1 MCYNLPMQW
10 NFSFGWMIIG
20 LIITALSGLIV
31 AKYQVISGNMLS
43 GVSSYD
49 RVKFWGLIGVG
60 LGLAVTANLH
70 TFFLTILVSLLFKR

>member
-1 MCYNLPMQW
+1 MQW
-10 NFSFGWMIIG
+10 NFSFGWMLIG
-20 LIITALSGLIV
+20 LIITTLSGLVV
-31 AKYQVISGNMLS
+31 AKYQVISNNMLS

-60 LGLAVTANLH
+60 LGLAITANLH

>member
-1 MCYNLPMQW
+1 MQW
-10 NFSFGWMIIG
+10 NFSFGWMLIG
-20 LIITALSGLIV
+20 LIITTLSGLVI
-31 AKYQVISGNMLS
+31 AKYQVISDNMLS

-70 TFFLTILVSLLFKR
+70 TFLLTILVSLLFKR